1 MRKAGDE
8 VFMILDAI
16 DAVRGQLKNAAE
28 RGENFI
34 VLGEILLRLTTLYS
48 LVNTDQIRALVERR
62 DLTKRP
68 FQSSTRKK
76 AA

>member
-16 DAVRGQLKNAAE
+16 DAVRGQLKSAAE

-48 LVNTDQIRALVERR
+48 LVNTNQIRSLVERR